1 MDKSA
6 VDKLKKYHSKIA
18 EMLNSIGEKNV
29 ISSIEKD
36 IVLKNLREMYEA
48 VLEIKIDKA
57 VEGPVKEAVKK
68 VEPVKIKQGLED
80 VIVKEPKMQK
90 NEVVEQPKEDELI
103 VETEPLAVK
112 EKIVEQLQ
120 ETHEKQM
127 HHKQI
132 LAEKLAKPE
141 PLLHDVVSQKVNVT
155 DLSTK
160 FQQKEIAS
168 LTQSIQIN
176 DRFLFIKELFRDDA
190 KLYAESLQK
199 IEEMKSAEEAVLFL
213 KAEINIDLEKD
224 AAQKLLQLINRKF
237 GNA

>member
-120 ETHEKQM
+120 ETHEKQQ

-237 GNA
+237 ANA